1 MANIISKLTDGLE
14 KRHNLVS
21 IAASVGLGV
30 AGLLIGRWDKH
41 QENKRKLKAAETI
54 DTTAVEVENVEENS
68 VDEQKPEE
76 AATEEKTE

>member
-41 QENKRKLKAAETI
+41 QENKRKLKAAEAI
-54 DTTAVEVENVEENS
+54 DTTAVEVEDVDENS
-68 VDEQKPEE
+68 VNEQKPEE
-76 AATEEKTE
+76 EATEEKTE

>member
-68 VDEQKPEE
+68 VDEQEPEE
-76 AATEEKTE
+76 AAEEKTE